1 MAHAAVVSLKQT
13 INRLPKFSHIISR
26 SSNLELIHKSLT
38 SLQQV
43 LEKSDDSCTTTTS
56 RKRLNALDA
65 EIKETVQK
73 LEDLLEFEISNHFL
87 SEPETHGIEEL
98 SHSIDSLME
107 TMNKKKEEFVNE
119 LENSVP
125 DEEEE
130 EEDANAATSHRDF
143 GVKMVGL
150 SKEFNHIKSKLVK
163 GVRPDEFGV
172 FSFVGMAGSGRS
184 MIAKT
189 IFEHIYN
196 GREQS
201 LDCGARVTIGPRYQ
215 RRETLLAILDQVMGP
230 SSSEGYVLEGDD
242 ELLIEKVNSSLKGRK
257 YMIVIDDIWETRV
270 WDDLRR
276 SFPEQS
282 NGSLILITTSF
293 EEVALYADCCRIFQ
307 IPVLDEDRT
316 WDVLQIAIFGVGSSC
331 SRQTEESGR
340 MIARNCRGRM
350 FSFAKVVLFMLKA
363 EKNQK
368 MQLQACWNAIA
379 QDKEHPVFLIPDELL
394 EVDKIG
400 EDIQL
405 LSDFCLGNN
414 KRTSAMKMVVA
425 GLNSNLSYNSLEQ
438 FKMHMFPDYTMPEI
452 EFMSVLGM
460 AGIGKTTL
468 AKEIF
473 EDKSVLDHFEHRVW
487 ITLGPK
493 YQSKEILVDILAQI
507 YPSMDKVSMRGDEA
521 LTKELCAELSNKR
534 CLIVLDDVWNTET
547 LRFLDDL
554 FKKSK
559 AKVLVTTRLAYVA
572 RIRPIYKIVV
582 RMQLLNKEESWSLLC
597 QKVFAEGSCPH
608 ALERA
613 GKRISENCDGL
624 PLLILIL
631 ADHLSKAE
639 KNVEYWNEVAY
650 QKLHHVFKNAHDEIS
665 KSLVPSYESLSQH
678 LRACFLYMGVF
689 RQNHEISTSR
699 IIKLWD
705 AEGFLEPKQS
715 ENVEDF
721 AENCL
726 NELVDNS
733 VVMTCERSYYSE
745 SETFRLHSVFW
756 HLSNTEAAKS
766 NFFHS
771 LDTFGDTS
779 IEGMEKQRRLCI
791 HNSTLL
797 GIKEV
802 HDAITAISATR
813 SLLCTAPPHQYP
825 VTVDFGLRLLRVM
838 DALTIRLYE
847 FPDEL
852 VGLIHLRYL
861 ALTCSG
867 PLPASIS
874 NLRILQYLIVGEYL
888 SIKSTDDSLRLP
900 AEIWDMK
907 ELKHLHVTG
916 RSLTSPQCGVILPNL
931 STLLD
936 VSAQSCTY
944 ELFKGIPNLKT
955 LGIRIEL
962 DPDDDGSIPFAFL
975 DNVSGLSNL
984 ESLECA
990 VVNPEFRAGIG
1001 QPRPTPIQI
1010 FPSGLRKLSLSG
1022 LGYPWEHMRVIGEL
1036 KKLQVLELRCF
1047 AFQGA
1052 RWAADAYSFGE
1063 VQYLLLED
1071 IDLVRWELGRF
1082 SFKNIEFISIKHCY
1096 GLEGLPRNF
1105 SSTLGKIEVVDCN
1118 VFVMKWAE
1126 EVKEVDLNNM
1136 HISRAFLDVEAQ
1148 ASWVDATKLNSK

>member
-1 MAHAAVVSLKQT
+1 MAYAAVVSLKQT
-13 INRLPKFSHIISR
+13 INRLPKFPHI
-26 SSNLELIHKSLT
+26 SSLSPNLQLFQLIHKSLT

-43 LEKSDDSCTTTTS
+43 LKRSDDRSSS

-65 EIKETVQK
+65 EIKETVHK

-87 SEPETHGIEEL
+87 SEPETRGVKEL
-98 SHSIDSLME
+98 SQAIDSLME
-107 TMNKKKEEFVNE
+107 TMKKEAEEYVKE
-119 LENSVP
+119 LEKSVP
-125 DEEEE
+125 DEED
-130 EEDANAATSHRDF
+130 DANAATSNWDF

-150 SKEFNHIKSKLVK
+150 SKESNHIKSKLVK

-215 RRETLLAILDQVMGP
+215 LRETLLAILDQVRGP
-230 SSSEGYVLEGDD
+230 CEGSVLEGDD
-242 ELLIEKVNSSLKGRK
+242 EFLVENVYSYLKGRK
-257 YMIVIDDIWETRV
+257 YMIVIDDIWEIRV

-316 WDVLQIAIFGVGSSC
+316 WDVLQIAIFGVESSC

-340 MIARNCRGRM
+340 MIATNCQGRI

-368 MQLQACWNAIA
+368 MQLQACWNEIA
-379 QDKEHPVFLIPDELL
+379 QDEEHPVFLIPDELL

-405 LSDFCLGNN
+405 LRDFCLGNN
-414 KRTSAMKMVVA
+414 IRTSAMKMVMAV
-425 GLNSNLSYNSLEQ
+425 LNNNLSYNSLEP
-438 FKMHMFPDYTMPEI
+438 FKIHMFPDYTMPEI

-473 EDKSVLDHFEHRVW
+473 EDKSVLDHFDHRVW
-487 ITLGPK
+487 ITLGPT

-507 YPSMDKVSMRGDEA
+507 YPSIDKVSMRGDEA

-534 CLIVLDDVWNTET
+534 CLILLDDVWNTET
-547 LRFLDDL
+547 LQFLEDL
-554 FKKSK
+554 LKKSK

-572 RIRPIYKIVV
+572 RFSPIYKIVV

-608 ALERA
+608 ALEKA
-613 GKRISENCDGL
+613 GRRISENCDGL
-624 PLLILIL
+624 PLLILIV

-639 KNVEYWNEVAY
+639 KKVEYWNKVAY
-650 QKLHHVFKNAHDEIS
+650 QKQNQVFKDAHSEIS
-665 KSLVPSYESLSQH
+665 KSLVQSYESLSQH

-705 AEGFLEPKQS
+705 AEGFLEPKQT

-733 VVMTCERSYYSE
+733 VVMICKRSYHSE

-756 HLSNTEAAKS
+756 HLSNTEAAKN

-771 LDTFGDTS
+771 LDTIGDSS
-779 IEGMEKQRRLCI
+779 IDGMKKQRRLCI

-802 HDAITAISATR
+802 HATITTISTTR

-847 FPDEL
+847 FPYEL

-867 PLPASIS
+867 KLPATIS
-874 NLRILQYLIVGEYL
+874 NLHILQYLIVSEYL
-888 SIKSTDDSLRLP
+888 SIKSTEDLLLLP

-931 STLLD
+931 STILD
-936 VSAQSCTY
+936 VSAQSCTD

-962 DPDDDGSIPFAFL
+962 DPNEDGSIPFTFL
-975 DNVSGLSNL
+975 DSVLGLSSL
-984 ESLECA
+984 ESLECV
-990 VVNPEFRAGIG
+990 VVNPEFRARFG
-1001 QPRPTPIQI
+1001 QQPQPAPIQI
-1010 FPSGLRKLSLSG
+1010 FPLGLRKLSLSG
-1022 LGYPWEHMRVIGEL
+1022 LGYPWEHMSVIGEL
-1036 KKLQVLELRCF
+1036 QKLEVLELRCF

-1052 RWAADAYSFGE
+1052 RWAANAYSFGE

-1071 IDLVRWELGRF
+1071 IDLVRWELGRL

-1096 GLEGLPRNF
+1096 GLEVLPRNF

-1118 VFVMKWAE
+1118 MFVMKWAE

-1136 HISRAFLDVEAQ
+1136 HISRAFLDVEAH
-1148 ASWVDATKLNSK
+1148 ASWIDAKKGSKLESK